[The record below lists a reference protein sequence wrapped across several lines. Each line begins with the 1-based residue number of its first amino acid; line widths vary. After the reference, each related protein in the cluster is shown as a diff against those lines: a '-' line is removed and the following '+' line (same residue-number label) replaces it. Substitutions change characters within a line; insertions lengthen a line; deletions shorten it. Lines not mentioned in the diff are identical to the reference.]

1 MLKDCM
7 FLLETSILALLKI
20 AGIKTW
26 SLSKREV
33 EMILKE
39 LQNLFSKLQ
48 ENAIDW
54 VLIIDDFEIILFETF
69 LNFSSCK
76 DEPHILILCLTNYY
90 IIIIMIIL

>member
-1 MLKDCM
+1 
-7 FLLETSILALLKI
+7 
-20 AGIKTW
+20 
-26 SLSKREV
+26 
-33 EMILKE
+33 MILKE

-54 VLIIDDFEIILFETF
+54 LIIDDFEIILFETF
-69 LNFSSCK
+69 LNFSSSK